1 MTKTIMKHL
10 TENKSYFKWGRA
22 RLAQKFGCSERVID
36 NAIQKLSRVKNAYL
50 RSLKD

>member
-10 TENKSYFKWGRA
+10 TENRSYFKWGTA
-22 RLAQKFGCSERVID
+22 RLASKFGCSVKTVE

-50 RSLKD
+50 KSLKD